1 MKVIKAIFIVI
12 VIIILIIGVPIII
25 NECYKLNCGYITVWD
40 GTDVLGY
47 YGTILGSVISVA
59 TLVITI
65 RFTKKQIQRESYL
78 QNEREKLSNL
88 KSIFLEI
95 LDSINPILTLKN
107 VIDNGFNDP
116 SKAINILQKYQMNCK
131 TACDQLN
138 AHLNISDYPKFKKL
152 IDSIADISEELV
164 RISQAE
170 ITQYSNLR
178 FWKHRETALK
188 IAQNEKALPGSFSKE
203 DIAFSNDI
211 LEKTKDVNYEDIEKE
226 IAKLNSEFI
235 AIYEKQFRA
244 LLQLNGTTFEELQ
257 SEVHQR
263 ADKILRLIGKNT
275 D

>member
-1 MKVIKAIFIVI
+1 MKIIKAIFIVI

-95 LDSINPILTLKN
+95 LESINPILTLKN

-152 IDSIADISEELV
+152 IDSIADISEELI

-170 ITQYSNLR
+170 ITQYSNLC

-188 IAQNEKALPGSFSKE
+188 ITQNEKALPGSFSKE
-203 DIAFSNDI
+203 DITFSNDI

-244 LLQLNGTTFEELQ
+244 LLQLNGTTFEELNAGVQ
-257 SEVHQR
+257 QR

>member
-1 MKVIKAIFIVI
+1 MKVIKVIFIVI

-95 LDSINPILTLKN
+95 LDSINPISTLKN

-152 IDSIADISEELV
+152 IDSIADISEELI

-188 IAQNEKALPGSFSKE
+188 ITQNEKALPGSFSKE

-211 LEKTKDVNYEDIEKE
+211 LEKTKDVNYEDIEKK

-257 SEVHQR
+257 SEVQQR
-263 ADKILRLIGKNT
+263 ADKILRLIRKNT

>member
-1 MKVIKAIFIVI
+1 MKIIKAIFIVI

-95 LDSINPILTLKN
+95 LESINPILTLKN

-152 IDSIADISEELV
+152 IDSIADISEELI

-188 IAQNEKALPGSFSKE
+188 ITQNEKALPGSFSKE
-203 DIAFSNDI
+203 DITFSNDI

-244 LLQLNGTTFEELQ
+244 LLQLNGTTFEELNAGVQ
-257 SEVHQR
+257 QR
-263 ADKILRLIGKNT
+263 ADKILRLIRKKT

>member
-1 MKVIKAIFIVI
+1 MKVIKVIFIVI

-152 IDSIADISEELV
+152 IDSIADISEELI

-188 IAQNEKALPGSFSKE
+188 ITQNEKALPGSFSKE

-211 LEKTKDVNYEDIEKE
+211 LEKTKDVNYEDIEKK

-257 SEVHQR
+257 SEVQQR
-263 ADKILRLIGKNT
+263 ADKILRLIRKNT

>member
-1 MKVIKAIFIVI
+1 MKIIKAIFIVI

-95 LDSINPILTLKN
+95 LESINPILTLKN

-152 IDSIADISEELV
+152 IDSIADISEELI

-244 LLQLNGTTFEELQ
+244 LLQLNGTTFEELNAGVQ
-257 SEVHQR
+257 QR
-263 ADKILRLIGKNT
+263 ADKILRLIRKNT

>member
-1 MKVIKAIFIVI
+1 MKVIKVIFIVI

-95 LDSINPILTLKN
+95 LESINPILTLKN

-152 IDSIADISEELV
+152 IDSIADISEELI

-188 IAQNEKALPGSFSKE
+188 IIQNEKVLPGSFSKE
-203 DIAFSNDI
+203 DITFSNDI
-211 LEKTKDVNYEDIEKE
+211 LEKTKEVNYEDIEKE

-244 LLQLNGTTFEELQ
+244 LLQLNGTTFEELNAGVQ
-257 SEVHQR
+257 QR
-263 ADKILRLIGKNT
+263 ADKILRLIRKKT

>member
-40 GTDVLGY
+40 GADVLGY

-152 IDSIADISEELV
+152 IDSIADISEELI

>member
-152 IDSIADISEELV
+152 IDSIADISEELI

-170 ITQYSNLR
+170 ITQYSNLH

-188 IAQNEKALPGSFSKE
+188 ITQNEKALPGSFSKE

-257 SEVHQR
+257 SEVQQR
-263 ADKILRLIGKNT
+263 ADKILRLIRKNT

>member
-131 TACDQLN
+131 TACDQ
-138 AHLNISDYPKFKKL
+138 
-152 IDSIADISEELV
+152 
-164 RISQAE
+164 
-170 ITQYSNLR
+170 
-178 FWKHRETALK
+178 
-188 IAQNEKALPGSFSKE
+188 
-203 DIAFSNDI
+203 
-211 LEKTKDVNYEDIEKE
+211 
-226 IAKLNSEFI
+226 
-235 AIYEKQFRA
+235 
-244 LLQLNGTTFEELQ
+244 
-257 SEVHQR
+257 
-263 ADKILRLIGKNT
+263 
-275 D
+275 

>member
-138 AHLNISDYPKFKKL
+138 AHLNISDYPNFKKL
-152 IDSIADISEELV
+152 IDSIADISEELI

>member
-1 MKVIKAIFIVI
+1 MKVIKVIFIVT

-152 IDSIADISEELV
+152 IDSIADISEELI

-188 IAQNEKALPGSFSKE
+188 ITQNEKALPGSFSKE

-257 SEVHQR
+257 SEVQQR
-263 ADKILRLIGKNT
+263 ADKILRLIRKNT

>member
-1 MKVIKAIFIVI
+1 MKVIKVIFIVI

-152 IDSIADISEELV
+152 IDSIADISEELI

-188 IAQNEKALPGSFSKE
+188 ITQNEKALPGSFSKE

-257 SEVHQR
+257 SEVQQR
-263 ADKILRLIGKNT
+263 ADKILHLIRKNT

>member
-1 MKVIKAIFIVI
+1 MKIIKAIFIVI

-152 IDSIADISEELV
+152 IDSIADISEELI

-170 ITQYSNLR
+170 ITQYSNLH

-188 IAQNEKALPGSFSKE
+188 ITQNEKALPGSFSKE

-257 SEVHQR
+257 SEVQQR
-263 ADKILRLIGKNT
+263 ADKILRLIRKNT

>member
-152 IDSIADISEELV
+152 IDSIADISEELI

>member
-1 MKVIKAIFIVI
+1 MKVIKVIFIVI

-257 SEVHQR
+257 SEVQQR
-263 ADKILRLIGKNT
+263 ADKILRLIRKNT

>member
-1 MKVIKAIFIVI
+1 
-12 VIIILIIGVPIII
+12 
-25 NECYKLNCGYITVWD
+25 
-40 GTDVLGY
+40 
-47 YGTILGSVISVA
+47 
-59 TLVITI
+59 
-65 RFTKKQIQRESYL
+65 
-78 QNEREKLSNL
+78 
-88 KSIFLEI
+88 
-95 LDSINPILTLKN
+95 
-107 VIDNGFNDP
+107 
-116 SKAINILQKYQMNCK
+116 MNCK

-152 IDSIADISEELV
+152 IDSIADISEELI

-170 ITQYSNLR
+170 ITQYTNLR

-188 IAQNEKALPGSFSKE
+188 IVQNEKALPGSFSKE

-244 LLQLNGTTFEELQ
+244 LLQLNGTTFEELNA
-257 SEVHQR
+257 EVQQR
-263 ADKILRLIGKNT
+263 ADKILRLIRKNT